1 MSRFGKLTAG
11 RATLLLALL
20 ALLFAACVQ
29 PSAALRSRPAPRD
42 IFLPWVPQ
50 PVPTSPLPTPTPT
63 PTPDP
68 QAACFH
74 DARALAFYRLLVDDP
89 RQQRPVLDCHP
100 ALVTAAGWR
109 AWGLAHG
116 DPWSHC
122 DADGV
127 CANEYARQSGCR
139 LPWDYASKGNNIESL
154 TAGTGVV
161 EIAYWSLTND
171 GAPDHRRHLLGEID
185 FFRAQRH
192 AGIAVAEGG
201 ELGWYWVVMIA
212 TCE

>member
-1 MSRFGKLTAG
+1 MSR
-11 RATLLLALL
+11 ATTLLALL
-20 ALLFAACVQ
+20 AVLFAACVQ
-29 PSAALRSRPAPRD
+29 PVARD
-42 IFLPWVPQ
+42 IYLPWVPQ
-50 PVPTSPLPTPTPT
+50 PVPTSPLPTA
-63 PTPDP
+63 TPDL

-74 DARALAFYRLLVDDP
+74 DARALAFYRQLIDDP

-100 ALVTAAGWR
+100 ALVMAAGWR

-122 DADGV
+122 DDAGV
-127 CANEYARQSGCR
+127 CANEYARQAGCK

-154 TAGTGVV
+154 VAG
-161 EIAYWSLTND
+161 S
-171 GAPDHRRHLLGEID
+171 PDASVMFAALASSPAHADHLFGRND

-192 AGIAVAEGG
+192 VGIAVAEGG

-212 TCE
+212 VCGE

>member
-1 MSRFGKLTAG
+1 MSRFDKLTAG
-11 RATLLLALL
+11 RPALLLALL
-20 ALLFAACVQ
+20 LALLVVLFAACVQ
-29 PSAALRSRPAPRD
+29 PVARD
-42 IFLPWVPQ
+42 IYLPWVPA
-50 PVPTSPLPTPTPT
+50 PVPTSPLPTPTPPPTPT

-74 DARALAFYRLLVDDP
+74 DARALAFYRQLIDDP
-89 RQQRPVLDCHP
+89 RQQRPVLDCRP

-127 CANEYARQSGCR
+127 CANEYARQAGCK

-154 TAGTGVV
+154 VAG
-161 EIAYWSLTND
+161 S
-171 GAPDHRRHLLGEID
+171 PDAAVMFAALASSPAHADHLFGRGW
-185 FFRAQRH
+185 FQAQRH
-192 AGIAVAEGG
+192 VGIAVAEGG
-201 ELGWYWVVMIA
+201 ELGWYWVVMIGECA
-212 TCE
+212 E